1 MPSPESP
8 TRVLLVEG
16 SDEHHVIDQIRNRL
30 ARQRLE
36 PLPEF
41 STSSQGGVER
51 LLDAIEYGYV
61 NAPGLSALGV
71 IVDAND
77 DPQAR
82 WRAVTDRLRKAGV
95 EPPGEPE
102 PSGAVIG
109 GAPRIGVWMMP
120 DNTSPG
126 ELEDFVAAMIPDSDA
141 IWPLS
146 RSYVAGIPTADRR
159 FAPGK
164 TRRAEVHAWLA
175 VREDPR
181 RMGQA
186 ITAGDLDTGAEA
198 CQRFVRWL
206 RALFSG

>member
-1 MPSPESP
+1 MNRDESSA
-8 TRVLLVEG
+8 VDSLLLVEG
-16 SDEHHVIDQIRNRL
+16 TDESHVIRCLRDRSEGMPSFDVAHKGGIGPL
-30 ARQRLE
+30 LE
-36 PLPEF
+36 AIYPEVMM
-41 STSSQGGVER
+41 SGR
-51 LLDAIEYGYV
+51 
-61 NAPGLSALGV
+61 SALG
-71 IVDAND
+71 ILVDAND
-77 DPQAR
+77 DRQAR

-95 EPPGEPE
+95 EPPSEPE
-102 PSGAVIG
+102 PSGVIIE

-120 DNTSPG
+120 DNESPG
-126 ELEDFVAAMIPDSDA
+126 ELENFIAKMIPAGDA

-146 RSYVAGIPTADRR
+146 QSYVACIQDEDRR
-159 FAPGK
+159 FTPGK

-186 ITAGDLDTGAEA
+186 ITAGDLDTGTEL

>member
-1 MPSPESP
+1 MNRDESSA
-8 TRVLLVEG
+8 VDSLLLVEG
-16 SDEHHVIDQIRNRL
+16 TDESHVIRRL
-30 ARQRLE
+30 RDRSEGMPSFGVAPKGGID
-36 PLPEF
+36 PLLQSIYSEVKM
-41 STSSQGGVER
+41 QGR
-51 LLDAIEYGYV
+51 
-61 NAPGLSALGV
+61 SALG
-71 IVDAND
+71 ILVDAND

-102 PSGAVIG
+102 RSGVIIE

-120 DNTSPG
+120 DNKSPG
-126 ELEDFVAAMIPDSDA
+126 ELEDFVAAMIPDGDA

-146 RSYVAGIPTADRR
+146 RSYVAGIPAAERR
-159 FAPGK
+159 FAQGK
-164 TRRAEVHAWLA
+164 TLRAEVHAWLA

-186 ITAGDLDTGAEA
+186 ITAGDLDTGAEL
-198 CQRFVRWL
+198 CQIFVRWL